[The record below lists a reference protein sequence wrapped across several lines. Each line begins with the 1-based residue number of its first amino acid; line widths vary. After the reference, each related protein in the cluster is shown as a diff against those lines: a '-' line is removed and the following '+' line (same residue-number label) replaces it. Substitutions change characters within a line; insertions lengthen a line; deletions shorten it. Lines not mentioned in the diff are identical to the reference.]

1 MPASGQNNH
10 RHAIRGSIFHC
21 LRDPGPGGNPEAT
34 EYFEDGLLLI
44 ENGHVLECGPAKPA
58 LAQLSENTPV
68 TDYSG
73 KLILP
78 GFIDSHIHYPQT
90 DIIASYGTQLLEWLN
105 KYTFPAEARF
115 DDLNYAQEAAEFFL
129 DELLRNGTTTALV
142 MPTIHPGSVDALFSA
157 AQQRNMRLISGK
169 VLMDRHA
176 PDNLLDTPE
185 QAFEYSRDLIEK
197 WHKRDRLLY
206 AITPRFAPTSTDAQ
220 LIEAGKLAEL
230 YPDTYIH
237 SHVAENLEEVAWV
250 GELFPWSRSY
260 LDVYDHFGLL
270 RERTVLA
277 HGIHLDEEDRE
288 RLGESGAALAFCP
301 TSNAF
306 LGSGLFD
313 LELNRLHNIRIG
325 LATDVGGGTSF
336 SMLQTLSDAYKI
348 QQLAGRQLA
357 PAQGIYLATLGSAQ
371 ALYLEQKLGNFL
383 PGKEADFIVL
393 DKQSTPLISRRMQT
407 TGSIEEELFVF
418 MMLGDDR
425 AIYASY
431 IMGERAHLR
440 L

>member
-1 MPASGQNNH
+1 
-10 RHAIRGSIFHC
+10 
-21 LRDPGPGGNPEAT
+21 
-34 EYFEDGLLLI
+34 
-44 ENGHVLECGPAKPA
+44 
-58 LAQLSENTPV
+58 
-68 TDYSG
+68 
-73 KLILP
+73 
-78 GFIDSHIHYPQT
+78 
-90 DIIASYGTQLLEWLN
+90 
-105 KYTFPAEARF
+105 
-115 DDLNYAQEAAEFFL
+115 
-129 DELLRNGTTTALV
+129 
-142 MPTIHPGSVDALFSA
+142 MPTVHPGSVDALFSA
-157 AQQRNMRLISGK
+157 AQQRNMRVISGK

-176 PDNLLDTPE
+176 PDYLLDTPE
-185 QAFEYSRDLIEK
+185 EAFEYSRDLIEK

-220 LIEAGKLAEL
+220 LLEAGKLAAL
-230 YPDTYIH
+230 FPDVYIH
-237 SHVAENLEEVAWV
+237 SHVAENLAEVAWV
-250 GELFPWSRSY
+250 DELFPWSRSY

-277 HGIHLDEEDRE
+277 HGIHLDVADRE
-288 RLGESGAALAFCP
+288 RLQESGAALAFCP

-313 LELNRLHNIRIG
+313 LELNRQHNIRIG

-336 SMLQTLSDAYKI
+336 SMLQTLSGAYKI

-357 PAQGIYLATLGSAQ
+357 PTQGMYLATLGSAQ
-371 ALYLEQKLGNFL
+371 ALYLDDKLGNFL
-383 PGKEADFIVL
+383 PGKEADFVVL

-407 TGSIEEELFVF
+407 STSIEEQLFVL

-440 L
+440 